1 MHAPIAPTEHSKHR
15 LPMAEFIA
23 LMASMTAINALGVDM
38 MLAALPD
45 IGRALHVSVENHQQL
60 VLSVYIG
67 SFGIGQLFWGPLADR
82 FGRRPILFG
91 AIIVYAAMSFLAAH
105 AGSFELLLGARAL
118 QGLSSA
124 STRVLTNSI
133 IRDCYAGRR
142 MAKIMSLAFM
152 VFLAVPILAPTLGQL
167 VLYVAPW
174 HWIFYVLGGFSLCVG
189 LWAAIR
195 LPETLERVN
204 RRPISLASISRAT
217 REVLTDRYSIGYT
230 VAAGCIYG
238 GLMGFLNSSQQIL
251 AHTFHRP
258 ELFTICFASI
268 VAFMAVSALLNAR
281 LVEHF
286 GQRLLSHFA
295 LLAIILICAIRL
307 AIVLSGHETLVLFI
321 VLSGL
326 TFLFYGLTGSN
337 FGSMAMEPMGHIAG
351 TAASIQGFVSTMMGT
366 AIGLLIGQSFAGTT
380 LPLTLGWEVGGLVA
394 LAIVL
399 VVERGRLFHAHNVEL
414 GPLAR

>member
-1 MHAPIAPTEHSKHR
+1 MHAPAFPTEQSKHR
-15 LPMAEFIA
+15 LPMSEFIA
-23 LMASMTAINALGVDM
+23 LMAALTAINALGIDM

-45 IGRALHVSVENHQQL
+45 IGRALHVTVENHQQL

-67 SFGIGQLFWGPLADR
+67 SFGVGQLFWGPLADR

-91 AIIVYAAMSFLAAH
+91 AILVYAAMSFLAAH
-105 AGSFELLLGARAL
+105 AGSFELLLAARTL
-118 QGLSSA
+118 QGLSAA

-167 VLYVAPW
+167 ILFVAPW
-174 HWIFYVLGGFSLCVG
+174 HWIFYVLGAFSLCVG

-195 LPETLERVN
+195 LPETLDRAN
-204 RRPISLASISRAT
+204 RRPISLASIGRAA
-217 REVLTDRYSIGYT
+217 REIVTNRYSIGYT
-230 VAAGCIYG
+230 IAAGCIYG
-238 GLMGFLNSSQQIL
+238 ALMGFLNSAQQIL

-258 ELFTICFASI
+258 DLFTVCFAAI

-281 LVEHF
+281 LVERF
-286 GQRLLSHFA
+286 GQRLLSHVA
-295 LLAIILICAIRL
+295 LLAMILICVVRL
-307 AIVLSGHETLVLFI
+307 GFVLTGHETLVLFI

-351 TAASIQGFVSTMMGT
+351 TAASVQGFVSTMMGT

-380 LPLTLGWEVGGLVA
+380 LPLTLGWEASGLVA

-399 VVERGRLFHAHNVEL
+399 VVERGRLFRPHNVEPASMP
-414 GPLAR
+414 G